1 MPCVFL
7 IFSQKQGIIYEKTK
21 LNRIFHKESNMKKN
35 ILLVGALALVLAA
48 CGNSAEK
55 PAGENAD
62 KPAEATEKT
71 GTATAAGYG
80 GDIKLT
86 VTMDGDTIK
95 DIVVDENKETEG
107 VGADALPKLV
117 EEAKKANSAEI
128 ENVSGA
134 TVTSE
139 AFKAALKDAMAAAK

>member
-1 MPCVFL
+1 
-7 IFSQKQGIIYEKTK
+7 
-21 LNRIFHKESNMKKN
+21 MKKN
-35 ILLVGALALVLAA
+35 IFLVGALALVLAA
-48 CGNSAEK
+48 CGNSDKK
-55 PAGENAD
+55 PAEEKAEA
-62 KPAEATEKT
+62 PAAEGKAEEATEKT

-86 VTMDGDTIK
+86 VTMEGDKIK
-95 DIVVDENKETEG
+95 DIVVDEHKESEG
-107 VGADALPKLV
+107 IGADALPKLV

-139 AFKAALKDAMAAAK
+139 AFKAALKDAMEAAK

>member
-1 MPCVFL
+1 
-7 IFSQKQGIIYEKTK
+7 
-21 LNRIFHKESNMKKN
+21 MKKN
-35 ILLVGALALVLAA
+35 IFLVGALALVLAA
-48 CGNSAEK
+48 CGNSDKK
-55 PAGENAD
+55 PAEEKAE
-62 KPAEATEKT
+62 EATEKT

-86 VTMDGDTIK
+86 VTMEGDKIK
-95 DIVVDENKETEG
+95 DIAVDEHKESEG
-107 VGADALPKLV
+107 IGADALPKLV

-139 AFKAALKDAMAAAK
+139 AFKAALKDAMEAAK